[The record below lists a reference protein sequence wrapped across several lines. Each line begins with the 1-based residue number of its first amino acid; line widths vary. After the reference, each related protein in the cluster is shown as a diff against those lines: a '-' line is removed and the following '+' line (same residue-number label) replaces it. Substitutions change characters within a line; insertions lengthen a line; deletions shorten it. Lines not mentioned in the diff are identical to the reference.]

1 MTKKDL
7 ADVLPRGTLQRFA
20 TAGGVNSLIFW
31 ILWELLRISPLLE
44 YITETGAWAVSWII
58 SCTIAHF
65 VHRFFTFD
73 GRRDIKKTMLGAFT
87 VYSFGGALSTLTYNL
102 MYNDTSL
109 DIRLI
114 FGLNLV
120 IWGIFTWA
128 CMRWLVFG
136 YKNDE
141 SPAQ

>member
-65 VHRFFTFD
+65 VHRIFTFD

-87 VYSFGGALSTLTYNL
+87 VYSFGGVLSTLTYNL
-102 MYNDTSL
+102 IYNGTSL

-114 FGLNLV
+114 FGMNLL
-120 IWGIFTWA
+120 IWGFFTWA
-128 CMRWLVFG
+128 SMRWLVFG
-136 YKNDE
+136 YSNDV
-141 SPAQ
+141 SPAK